1 MPSVVVGCCLM
12 APWWA
17 QPHTWWHTMHRTW
30 VSKWYPPLD
39 NAHFTTL
46 PLRTISSIPIHQFP
60 CNAATQFCN
69 LQRIKKDAAHMW
81 WTQDPA
87 DVQRCVMYGPIAA
100 RFRPASV
107 HIFHQ
112 RAPVTTITAI
122 ANIAIANA
130 IMPPSASSFGPVL
143 VQCALSTSFTKKMP
157 LLPFILPPC
166 DWQSVH
172 CCSASCKF
180 TFFTKK
186 VAVTTAGL
194 RQKLLCE
201 TRDQS

>member
-1 MPSVVVGCCLM
+1 
-12 APWWA
+12 
-17 QPHTWWHTMHRTW
+17 
-30 VSKWYPPLD
+30 
-39 NAHFTTL
+39 
-46 PLRTISSIPIHQFP
+46 
-60 CNAATQFCN
+60 
-69 LQRIKKDAAHMW
+69 MW

-143 VQCALSTSFTKKMP
+143 VQWALSTSFTKKDAAIAIYIATMWLAIGP
-157 LLPFILPPC
+157 LLFSLM
-166 DWQSVH
+166 
-172 CCSASCKF
+172 
-180 TFFTKK
+180 
-186 VAVTTAGL
+186 
-194 RQKLLCE
+194 
-201 TRDQS
+201 